1 MDKTEQLLK
10 ELTEA
15 DGVPGYE
22 HEIRKIMAR
31 ELNECT
37 EELLYDKLG
46 SIVGR
51 SGNAEEGPRILVEGH
66 MDEIGFMVK
75 EITDEGFIKF
85 LPLGGWW
92 GHVALGHRMRV
103 ITSKGVFP
111 GVIGSKPPHLLEDDE
126 RKKVLKIKD
135 MFLDLGTQDKFD
147 VRETLGVK
155 VGDPI
160 VPESHFT
167 IMGNT
172 QNYLSKAF
180 DNRMGCA
187 VAIQVAQHLKE
198 TGHPN
203 ALYAGASAQEE
214 VGLRGAQTLAHLVDP
229 DVAFCVD
236 VGVAQDVPPEGFKK
250 QERLGNGPTILI
262 FDASMVPNVRFR
274 DLIIETAEKEN
285 IPFHLSAM
293 ERGGG
298 DGGRI
303 HTSRLGVPTI
313 YIGAPT
319 RYIHAHNGIMNRADY
334 DNTVKLIVEVIKR
347 LDKETVRSFTQ
358 D

>member
-15 DGVPGYE
+15 NGVPGYE
-22 HEIRKIMAR
+22 HEIRKIMSR
-31 ELNECT
+31 ELGDCT
-37 EELLYDKLG
+37 DELLYDKLG
-46 SIVGR
+46 SIAGR
-51 SGNAEEGPRILVEGH
+51 SGAADRRPRILVEGH

-75 EITDEGFIKF
+75 EITDDGYIKF

-92 GHVALGHRMRV
+92 GHVALGHRMRL
-103 ITSKGVFP
+103 ITSKGIFP
-111 GVIGSKPPHLLEDDE
+111 GVIGSKPPHLLEEDE

-135 MFLDLGTQDKFD
+135 MFLDVGLQKGFD
-147 VRETLGVK
+147 VEKQLGVK

-160 VPESHFT
+160 VPESQFT
-167 IMGNT
+167 IMGNKK
-172 QNYLSKAF
+172 NYLSKAF

-187 VAIQVAQHLKE
+187 VAIQVAQKLHRTK
-198 TGHPN
+198 HPN
-203 ALYAGASAQEE
+203 TLFAGASVQEE

-229 DVAFCVD
+229 DVCFCVD

-250 QERLGNGPTILI
+250 TERLGNGPSVLI
-262 FDASMVPNVRFR
+262 YDACMLPNTRFR
-274 DLIIETAEKEN
+274 DFVLETAEQKK
-285 IPFHLSAM
+285 IPVHLTYM
-293 ERGGG
+293 ERGCG
-298 DGGRI
+298 DGARI

-347 LDKETVRSFTQ
+347 LDESTVGSFTQ